1 MKEMLREYLYDLRD
15 YYPLIE
21 FDREMLIKIL
31 LNNKLPNIVI
41 LFN

>member
-1 MKEMLREYLYDLRD
+1 MKEILREHFYDLRG
-15 YYPLIE
+15 YYPQGN
-21 FDREMLIKIL
+21 FSREMLIKIL

>member
-1 MKEMLREYLYDLRD
+1 MNEILREYFYDLRG
-15 YYPLIE
+15 YYTPE
-21 FDREMLIKIL
+21 DFSREMLIKIL